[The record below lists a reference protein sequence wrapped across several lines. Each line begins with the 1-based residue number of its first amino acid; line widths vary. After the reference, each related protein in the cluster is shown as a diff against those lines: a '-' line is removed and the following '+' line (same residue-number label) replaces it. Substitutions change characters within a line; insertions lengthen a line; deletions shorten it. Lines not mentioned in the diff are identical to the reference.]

1 MKKGNL
7 KDYTLFFYYEFV
19 QILWPL
25 NRIVLK
31 DKLDYKKK
39 KRRIHSSMKIKYIY
53 IFIIRTKVEINY
65 LYRGYIPVPL
75 KSYYE
80 QNPESLFL
88 LFK

>member
-53 IFIIRTKVEINY
+53 IYIYNNKESRNQLFIQT
-65 LYRGYIPVPL
+65 LYSRA
-75 KSYYE
+75 
-80 QNPESLFL
+80 
-88 LFK
+88 FKIIL

>member
-39 KRRIHSSMKIKYIY
+39 KRIHSFLDENNILYIY
-53 IFIIRTKVEINY
+53 NNNESRNQLFIQT
-65 LYRGYIPVPL
+65 LYSRA
-75 KSYYE
+75 
-80 QNPESLFL
+80 
-88 LFK
+88 FKIILWAKPRKPFSFV